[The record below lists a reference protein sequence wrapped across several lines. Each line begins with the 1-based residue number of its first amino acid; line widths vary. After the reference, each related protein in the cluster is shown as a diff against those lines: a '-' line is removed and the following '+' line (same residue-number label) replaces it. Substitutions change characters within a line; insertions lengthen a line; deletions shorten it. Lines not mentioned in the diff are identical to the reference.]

1 MGMGSGV
8 DQSRLNSSSPSSPG
22 GKGGGSSS
30 PQQASSQPS
39 SPGGKGGGGGY
50 SPGAEPSPAYGGGAP
65 TSPGGKGGGPS
76 TFNSFPDPS
85 MGRGASP
92 GGKGGG
98 GYGPDDRFM
107 PQQQYQQPFQ
117 QQFGQPGIGLPPH
130 EQGLGGRGGLQQ
142 PQRPA
147 FLDNPEY
154 QGYQKQAQDLNNQL
168 NDYTKQSP
176 IFQQL
181 QDLQGKLRGFESPQQ
196 QQTSL
201 PPGAMVALSREE
213 AQRLNQAQQTQQ
225 SPNAGYGEV
234 RAAVMPQEG
243 TPEYLERYGTT
254 MPVEGK
260 VTPFTGDQA
269 REAEARGQQQREE
282 YQNMSQAER
291 MRVALDD
298 SGMGR
303 GGYQQRML
311 ENNRRV
317 MQQTPQERQR
327 IQQELMVNPLNGNQ
341 QPGFNPARYEY
352 NPNMQKPYMP
362 QRQMTPEQ
370 QRMQNIMGLYTPDH
384 YQQLQQQ
391 QQRGMTMDMPQQYG
405 GQQQLPQYGQSGLGI
420 SQLSN
425 MANMLRGNPMQQM
438 QRQNTYQNP
447 YQSQL
452 QAAQQFNMQRANMAN
467 QQQRQLAQQYQRQQ
481 SQMSARKALE
491 QAQGQYDFGS
501 GAG

>member
-1 MGMGSGV
+1 MGSGV

-50 SPGAEPSPAYGGGAP
+50 SGSSSPMVAEEYPPS
-65 TSPGGKGGGPS
+65 SPGGKGGGPS
-76 TFNSFPDPS
+76 TFNSFPDPR

-117 QQFGQPGIGLPPH
+117 QQFGQ
-130 EQGLGGRGGLQQ
+130 QQ

-196 QQTSL
+196 QQT
-201 PPGAMVALSREE
+201 
-213 AQRLNQAQQTQQ
+213 Q
-225 SPNAGYGEV
+225 SPPNEGSGEI
-234 RAAVMPQEG
+234 RTAVMPQEG
-243 TPEYLERYGTT
+243 TPEY
-254 MPVEGK
+254 
-260 VTPFTGDQA
+260 
-269 REAEARGQQQREE
+269 
-282 YQNMSQAER
+282 
-291 MRVALDD
+291 
-298 SGMGR
+298 
-303 GGYQQRML
+303 
-311 ENNRRV
+311 
-317 MQQTPQERQR
+317 
-327 IQQELMVNPLNGNQ
+327 
-341 QPGFNPARYEY
+341 
-352 NPNMQKPYMP
+352 
-362 QRQMTPEQ
+362 Q
-370 QRMQNIMGLYTPDH
+370 QRMQNIMGLYTPDY
-384 YQQLQQQ
+384 YQQQP
-391 QQRGMTMDMPQQYG
+391 RGMTMDMPQRYG
-405 GQQQLPQYGQSGLGI
+405 RQQQLPQYGQSGLGI
-420 SQLSN
+420 SQLGN

>member
-1 MGMGSGV
+1 MTSYAPGYA
-8 DQSRLNSSSPSSPG
+8 PSSPG
-22 GKGGGSSS
+22 GKGGS
-30 PQQASSQPS
+30 APS

-76 TFNSFPDPS
+76 TFNSFPDPR

-117 QQFGQPGIGLPPH
+117 QQFGQ
-130 EQGLGGRGGLQQ
+130 QQ

-201 PPGAMVALSREE
+201 PPGTMVALSREE

-234 RAAVMPQEG
+234 RAAVMPEG
-243 TPEYLERYGTT
+243 YATT
-254 MPVEGK
+254 MPV
-260 VTPFTGDQA
+260 
-269 REAEARGQQQREE
+269 
-282 YQNMSQAER
+282 
-291 MRVALDD
+291 DD

-303 GGYQQRML
+303 GEYQGMSQDERIHAQKYGMPSTQNPNVLYTPDHYQQRML

-341 QPGFNPARYEY
+341 QP
-352 NPNMQKPYMP
+352 
-362 QRQMTPEQ
+362 
-370 QRMQNIMGLYTPDH
+370 
-384 YQQLQQQ
+384 
-391 QQRGMTMDMPQQYG
+391 RGMTMDMPQRYG
-405 GQQQLPQYGQSGLGI
+405 RQQQLPQYGQSGLGI
-420 SQLSN
+420 SQLGN
-425 MANMLRGNPMQQM
+425 MANMLRGNPMQRM
-438 QRQNTYQNP
+438 QQPQQNQ